1 LTPPLPNYST
11 DLSGSVALVTGASSG
26 LGLRFARVLAASGAR
41 VALAARRLDRLRDIT
56 AEIQAAGG
64 KAVAI
69 ELDVTKADQLVAA
82 VDQAEQKLGLVNI
95 LVNNAGAPDAN
106 YATKMPVALIDQVIA
121 TNVRAPFLLAREV
134 ARRLIAQG
142 SPGRIVNI
150 SSMLAYDYSHPGGSL
165 YAVTKAMAVRITEAL
180 AVEWA
185 RHHINVNA
193 IAPGAFRSEMMD
205 AMVERLGEIAHHFPR
220 GRMGQPD
227 QLDGTLLHL
236 LSPSSDFV
244 TGTVI
249 KVDDAQHPR

>member
-1 LTPPLPNYST
+1 MTPPLPNYST